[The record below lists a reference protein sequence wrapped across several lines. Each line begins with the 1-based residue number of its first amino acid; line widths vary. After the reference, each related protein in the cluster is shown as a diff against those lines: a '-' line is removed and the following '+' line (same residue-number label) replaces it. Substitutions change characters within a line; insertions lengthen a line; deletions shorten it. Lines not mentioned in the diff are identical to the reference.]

1 MKKQTAAAVA
11 TCIALA
17 GFGVL
22 SPVAHAASS
31 NVNGWTPGTVTCANG
46 AVSVFPVV
54 IANGSAVTRTGSYTI
69 PHEISAAV
77 QVASTRGGINC
88 NGLSLNGHN
97 VSTDFTVAPGQT
109 TVLWVGLGLG
119 PDNPTAQQT
128 QAGSHNIGFGGMPSG
143 ARGASYYDL
152 GLTLNNATT
161 AINGGNTFNN
171 LTATYQGTGGTDPRT
186 NNQDGFVITGCTK
199 TDDGSILP
207 GSGILT
213 PYNAGAWTSGPV
225 YTANQPL
232 CAAWAPEGA
241 YVGYTQGTSS
251 QFTTLAAQT
260 YGGGTMLA
268 VAGSGSASITSAYY
282 VSNLFAPVTI
292 NLPIN
297 APQAGAWLGQD
308 PQTGE
313 WFIANIQQ
321 WQGSSPVSTSLYL
334 NGQLVGT
341 VG

>member
-46 AVSVFPVV
+46 AVSVFPIVV
-54 IANGSAVTRTGSYTI
+54 ANGSDANRTGSYTV
-69 PHEISAAV
+69 PSFISSAV
-77 QVASTRGGINC
+77 QVASSPSGINC
-88 NGLSLNGHN
+88 QGTTYEGRNHSANFAVPAGG
-97 VSTDFTVAPGQT
+97 V
-109 TVLWVGLGLG
+109 TVLWVGLGTTG
-119 PDNPTAQQT
+119 QT
-128 QAGSHNIGFGGMPSG
+128 SVDSHNIGFGGMPSG

-260 YGGGTMLA
+260 YGGGAMLA
-268 VAGSGSASITSAYY
+268 VAGSGSAPITSAYY
-282 VSNLFAPVTI
+282 VSNLFAPVSI